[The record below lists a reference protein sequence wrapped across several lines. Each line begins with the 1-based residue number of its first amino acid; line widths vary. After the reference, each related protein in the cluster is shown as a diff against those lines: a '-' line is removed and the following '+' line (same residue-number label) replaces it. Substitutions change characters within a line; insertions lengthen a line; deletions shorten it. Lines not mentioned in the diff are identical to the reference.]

1 MNTKMMNKVYHIEL
15 LSTLQKL
22 ITNDYVFLD
31 LPYYSNVG
39 DVLIWEST
47 LQLLKKIRHRCVYSC
62 SVDTYRKP
70 KIGKDVI
77 LLFSG
82 GGNFGD
88 LWERHQLFRHRVLE
102 DFPNNPIVQLPQ
114 SVWFENEENLKKDIE
129 CYKNHRG
136 SVTICLRD
144 QQSFDIIQSNYSNV
158 TPLLLPDLV
167 LALDID
173 KVMKRLKLN
182 KVSGEGVL
190 YFKRADKEFV
200 DRPPFFHYDREG
212 DWPCMSHEIK
222 WVRRHNILM
231 HRLMRLH
238 VPMRVRL
245 KITDWFYRYIIKDA
259 YIRNGIEFLM
269 PYREIYAT
277 RLHAAIL
284 ATLLGKKVYMIDN
297 SYHKCSGVYNLW
309 MKDFDNI
316 SLV

>member
-1 MNTKMMNKVYHIEL
+1 MNQSQNCNILLKAIEE
-15 LSTLQKL
+15 
-22 ITNDYVFLD
+22 IVTNDYIFLD

-39 DVLIWEST
+39 DVLIWEAT
-47 LQLLKKIRHRCVYSC
+47 LQLLRKIPYRCRYSC
-62 SVDTYRKP
+62 SVETYRKP
-70 KIGKDVI
+70 HIKKSTI

-88 LWERHQLFRHRVLE
+88 LWEKHQLFRHRVME
-102 DFPNNPIVQLPQ
+102 DLPDNPIVQLPQ

-129 CYKNHRG
+129 YYKNHRG
-136 SVTICLRD
+136 SVTVCLRD
-144 QQSFDIIQSNYSNV
+144 QQSFDIIQRNYSNV

-173 KVMKRLKLN
+173 KVMKRFRMNKLL
-182 KVSGEGVL
+182 GDGVL
-190 YFKRADKEFV
+190 YFKREDKEYV
-200 DRPPFFHYDREG
+200 DRLPFFHYDEEG
-212 DWPCMSHEIK
+212 DWPCMSQEIK
-222 WVRRHNILM
+222 WVRRYYILM
-231 HRLMRLH
+231 HRLLKLH
-238 VPMRVRL
+238 VPERVRL
-245 KITDWFYRYIIKDA
+245 KFADLYYRYIIKDA
-259 YIRNGIEFLM
+259 YLRNGIEFLL

-309 MKDFDNI
+309 MKDYDNI